1 MMSTLNDK
9 AARVSRLGIAQR
21 HECGP
26 CLLRQVHEAI
36 ALAAMNGEAG
46 LELSKAAEELVT
58 AADRNLSP
66 PALAQQVQRL
76 IRQRT
81 GKPDLYLAIKQRL
94 NRKAAALYP
103 EWHRRFLESFSPLE
117 AAVRLAI
124 VGNLL
129 DVGAKTQLS
138 DDAVLAAL
146 EGALTQPLVGSL
158 AKFAEAIRQA
168 RDILYLA
175 DNAGEIVFDRDLL
188 AQLPLNR
195 CTVVVRGAPVL
206 NDATLADA
214 QWAGLTELCKVV
226 TNGSDAPGTLLEDCS
241 PDFRARFEAADL
253 VISKG
258 QGNYETLAGVD
269 KHTFFLLKVKCPV
282 VAEAL
287 GCPSGSLV
295 LHGQS
300 VGGGADAP
308 GTRCGI
314 EGGA

>member
-1 MMSTLNDK
+1 METCWWREDTEFDRPWNLIMGDLNDK
-9 AARVSRLGIAQR
+9 AHRVSRVGIAQR

-26 CLLRQVHEAI
+26 CLLRQAREAI

-46 LELSKAAEELVT
+46 FELSRMVEELVT
-58 AADRNLSP
+58 AANRNLSP
-66 PALAQQVQRL
+66 PALAQQVHRL
-76 IRQRT
+76 IRQRS
-81 GKPDLYLAIKQRL
+81 GNRDLYLAIKQRL
-94 NRKAAALYP
+94 NEKAAALYP
-103 EWHRRFLESFSPLE
+103 EWRRRFLDSFSPLE

-129 DVGAKTQLS
+129 DVGPKTQLS

-146 EGALTQPLVGSL
+146 EGALIQPLLGSM
-158 AKFAEAIRQA
+158 ATFAEAIRQA
-168 RDILYLA
+168 HDILYLA

-188 AQLPLNR
+188 AQLPLDK

-214 QWAGLTELCKVV
+214 QWAGLTDFCKVV
-226 TNGSDAPGTLLEDCS
+226 TNGSDAPGTILEDCS
-241 PDFRARFEAADL
+241 SDFRARFEAADL
-253 VISKG
+253 IISKG

-269 KHTFFLLKVKCPV
+269 KRIFFLLKIKCAV

-295 LHGQS
+295 LHEQ
-300 VGGGADAP
+300 
-308 GTRCGI
+308 
-314 EGGA
+314 